1 MDYPEIDSYKEIKGQ
16 IEITFSKMFSE
27 HVDGVA
33 LFQVMNNISKELQ
46 LRYSNHRI
54 TIRIPKVKN
63 DLALAIEVIEKGKKV
78 KFRES

>member
-1 MDYPEIDSYKEIKGQ
+1 
-16 IEITFSKMFSE
+16 
-27 HVDGVA
+27 
-33 LFQVMNNISKELQ
+33 MNNISKDLQ